1 MITRSVALVAVLYVC
16 RGCDTV
22 VYQFTRVG
30 QDSFGLPTPREL
42 MLRISSKCPKCG
54 RELGIPG
61 VNDIVIL
68 RKGEARRLL
77 KIGAL

>member
-1 MITRSVALVAVLYVC
+1 MAVLYVC
-16 RGCDTV
+16 RACDTV

-42 MLRISSKCPKCG
+42 MLRVSSRCPKCG
-54 RELGIPG
+54 REFRIPS

-68 RKGEARRLL
+68 RKGEAKRLL
-77 KIGAL
+77 RMGAL